1 MWSLIIRFSGLKLTS
16 LSLSSPVGA
25 AAAMARRGAVR
36 LTAFFLTLRDAFFAG
51 RAPLRFFATRRS
63 LLKLFEPESRSPLG
77 FGQAERLGTFGS
89 SCVPQRS
96 ASRRPSIQYTDG
108 VEQLPKVHIVTQL
121 VEPWIDAK
129 PDHGWIALGDR
140 FVEQRQRLR
149 AIA

>member
-1 MWSLIIRFSGLKLTS
+1 MWSLIIRFSGLKLIS
-16 LSLSSPVGA
+16 LSLSSLIG

-77 FGQAERLGTFGS
+77 FGQADGMGTFGS

-96 ASRRPSIQYTDG
+96 ASRRPSIQYADG
-108 VEQLPKVHIVTQL
+108 VEQLPK
-121 VEPWIDAK
+121 
-129 PDHGWIALGDR
+129 
-140 FVEQRQRLR
+140 
-149 AIA
+149 